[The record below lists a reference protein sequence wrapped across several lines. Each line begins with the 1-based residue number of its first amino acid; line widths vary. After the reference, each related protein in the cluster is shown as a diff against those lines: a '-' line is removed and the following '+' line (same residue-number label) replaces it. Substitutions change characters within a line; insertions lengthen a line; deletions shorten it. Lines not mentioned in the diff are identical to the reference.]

1 MNPTTTGAAQETA
14 LHLRGILDTALP
26 HELGTEDAPE
36 TYTVAAIFSRRV
48 SREEQA
54 LIEDP
59 AAARLLAE
67 RGYPGIELSVA
78 DRRLL
83 ISNTNLAM
91 LERGLA
97 REIAELLRGIHERLA
112 TERTRKAHELDAW
125 RAAEVERAAA
135 IKAEADRVRFE

>member
-1 MNPTTTGAAQETA
+1 MNVSSTGATQETA
-14 LHLRGILDTALP
+14 LHLRGVLDTALP
-26 HELGTEDAPE
+26 HDLGTEDAPE
-36 TYTVAAIFSRRV
+36 TYTVAAVFSRQV

-59 AAARLLAE
+59 ATARQLAE
-67 RGYPGIELSVA
+67 HGYPGVELSVA

-83 ISNTNLAM
+83 IANTNLAM
-91 LERGLA
+91 LEHGLA
-97 REIAELLRGIHERLA
+97 HEIAELLRGIHERLA

-125 RAAEVERAAA
+125 RAAEVERATA